1 MNAFAPACGKIGISY
16 TGRSRK
22 AYVVVGR
29 AVVRVKLPTGC
40 VSKSR
45 IVAREAKAAGLE
57 VHVARL
63 LNQPVHSELLRYVA
77 AASGKN
83 GG

>member
-1 MNAFAPACGKIGISY
+1 MNAFIQTGICY

-29 AVVRVKLPTGC
+29 TVVRVTLPTGC
-40 VSKSR
+40 ASKSR

-63 LNQPVHSELLRYVA
+63 LDQPTVSVDVRLWQQRRT
-77 AASGKN
+77 
-83 GG
+83 